1 MGTISKKDLE
11 KLKYYIQERE
21 RLEKEIAKY
30 SDSISDGYSSITY
43 GEIRPHYANP
53 DAIYDLIIHN
63 DKLKKQIIKR
73 QKKLTVIIY
82 KLMQIINKIK
92 DPELKSIVELRSIYG
107 KTWEQIGEEV
117 HMEKTTAY
125 KKYKSFIES

>member
-1 MGTISKKDLE
+1 MGNISKKDLE

-21 RLEKEIAKY
+21 RLEREITKY

-43 GEIRPHYANP
+43 GEIRSHYANP

-82 KLMQIINKIK
+82 KLMRIINKIK

-117 HMEKTTAY
+117 HMDKSVAFR
-125 KKYKSFIES
+125 KYKSFIEE